1 MNKRT
6 GIFSYFSTM
15 KDHRLERKK
24 KHDMLDIIC
33 LTIAAVI
40 CGCEDWY
47 EIEEFAETNELWF
60 KTFLTLENGIPSHD
74 TFNRFFASL
83 DPVTFESCFR
93 AWVNSLEGI
102 IKDQLISIDGKTVRG
117 AKEHGK
123 KSPVHIVS
131 AWAGENEITLGQL
144 RVDEKSNEITAIPEL
159 LKSLFIKDCLVSIDA
174 MGCQHTIA
182 TAIIDKNS
190 DYLLGVKGNQETL
203 HQDLLDSFRF
213 YKPDDTDTNLDTGHG
228 RVETRKCTV
237 IKNLGHLTGEK
248 EWAGLTSLIRIESK
262 RFIKASG
269 KTETEAR
276 YYISSKNESAA
287 YFQKNVRGHWA
298 IENKLHWM
306 LDVAFH
312 EDQSRKRAGNAAQN
326 FSLINKIALSLLKA
340 DLSLNRSIKIK
351 RKKAGWDRDYLIK
364 VLKF

>member
-1 MNKRT
+1 MNKQI

-15 KDHRLERKK
+15 KDHRLDRKR
-24 KHDMLDIIC
+24 KHDMLDIIAI
-33 LTIAAVI
+33 TIAAVI

-47 EIEEFAETNELWF
+47 EIEEFAETNEPWF
-60 KTFLTLENGIPSHD
+60 KTFLTLENGVPSHD

-83 DPVTFESCFR
+83 DPDTFEGCFR

-131 AWAGENEITLGQL
+131 AWADENEITLGQL
-144 RVDEKSNEITAIPEL
+144 LVNEKSNEITAIPEL
-159 LKSLFIKDCLVSIDA
+159 LKALFIKDCLVSIDA
-174 MGCQHTIA
+174 MGCQHTIVNS
-182 TAIIDKNS
+182 ILDKDS
-190 DYLLGVKGNQETL
+190 DYLLGVKGNQEIL

-213 YKPDDTDTNLDTGHG
+213 YKPDDTDIDVDTGHG

-237 IKNLGHLTGEK
+237 IRNLAHLTGEK
-248 EWAGLTSLIRIESK
+248 EWAGLTSLIRIESE

-269 KTETEAR
+269 KTETETR

-298 IENKLHWM
+298 IENKLHWV